1 MGYSSSSFQ
10 RHRRLDNLQSMRRR
24 DFIAGLGGTAA
35 LPFAARA
42 QQSERPRLV
51 GLLTPSDPDGRRR
64 ALLQGLEKLG
74 YREGQNIALEVRSA
88 DSKLERLPSLATELV
103 HTGAEVIVTL
113 QTPGTQAA
121 IDAKT
126 KIPIVM
132 ALVGDPVGSGF
143 VPNLNR
149 PGGSVTGVSNAAG
162 HIAGKR
168 LAILKQALPA
178 ARRIAVFTHPD
189 DPIRIPQLREV
200 EEASGTLG
208 VETKVFSVVESRDDI
223 ERAIAA
229 AVEWKADAVF
239 RILAQAGVPFAKFQ
253 AESLLRHRLPGMLA
267 TRIDV
272 ENGGLMSYYAD
283 PSEHWNQVAG
293 YVDRIL
299 KGANPGDLP
308 VALPTRFQFVLN
320 LKTAQ
325 TLGLA
330 IPPGVLA
337 IADEVIE

>member
-1 MGYSSSSFQ
+1 
-10 RHRRLDNLQSMRRR
+10 MRRR
-24 DFIAGLGGTAA
+24 EFLGGLGGTMATPLT
-35 LPFAARA
+35 LPLMAGA
-42 QQSERPRLV
+42 QEGKRVRIV
-51 GLLTPSDPDGRRR
+51 GLLTPSDPEGRRR
-64 ALLQGLEKLG
+64 ALLPGLEKLG
-74 YREGQNIALEVRSA
+74 YREGQNFVLEVRSA
-88 DSKLERLPSLATELV
+88 DGKLERLPSLAGELV
-103 HTGAEVIVTL
+103 RAGVDIIVAL

-121 IDAKT
+121 IDTKT

-162 HIAGKR
+162 QIAGKR
-168 LAILKQALPA
+168 LAVLKQALPT

-189 DPIRIPQLREV
+189 DPAGIPQLREV

-208 VETKVFSVVESRDDI
+208 VETKVFPVVESRDDI

-239 RILAQAGVPFAKFQ
+239 RILAQAAASLSKIQ
-253 AESLLRHRLPGMLA
+253 ADLLLQNRLPAMLA
-267 TRIDV
+267 IRIDV
-272 ENGGLMSYYAD
+272 QNGGLMSYYAD

-299 KGANPGDLP
+299 KGAPPGELP
-308 VALPTRFQFVLN
+308 VVLPTKYQFVLN

-325 TLGLA
+325 ALGLT

-337 IADEVIE
+337 TVDEVIE